1 MQILQTQQPKLGV
14 NVRRILWR
22 GEKLELIIR
31 PFAQGRETEVLLLDD
46 TKFPHIRV
54 SLNSRNMEDLNPNEI
69 IVKDYGE
76 NEGIKQVLVN
86 AKLLI
91 PTGRWVVV
99 DNQLC
104 EVCQIK
110 F

>member
-1 MQILQTQQPKLGV
+1 MQILRDQQRKLGA

-22 GEKLELIIR
+22 GEKLKLLIR
-31 PFAQGRETEVLLLDD
+31 PFAQKGTAEVLLIDD
-46 TKFPHIRV
+46 TNYPHIRV
-54 SLNSRNMEDLNPNEI
+54 SLNSRNMIDLNPNEI

-76 NEGIKQVLVN
+76 NEGIKQVLIN
-86 AKLLI
+86 AQLLL